1 MGEVYRAV
9 DSRLGRAVALKLLPK
24 AFAGD
29 PERLRRFE
37 QEARATAALNHPA
50 ILAVYDVGVHD
61 GTPYLVTELLEGATL
76 RDRLRDGPLPVRTC
90 LDYAT
95 QIAEGLAAA
104 HTQGIVH
111 RDLKPE
117 NLFVVAGH
125 RVKILDFGLA
135 RLMSVAASSDVHPPS
150 DLTREHTRPH
160 TILGT
165 LGYMSPEQA
174 RGEPADHRA
183 DIFSFGCVLFE
194 MLGGRRAFAGPTAA
208 DTISAILKDQPPELT
223 STVERPLPPAVQIVI
238 RRCLEKE
245 PVARFQSAGDL
256 AFVLRSLTGVGD
268 ARSVEPAPPAP
279 GGALGRRGYRR
290 LAMWIAAL
298 VLAGLAFVA
307 TRSEVTSPAP
317 LVAEFLVPP
326 PAQDQSFA
334 SMPLPG
340 LASTAPQVGV
350 SPDGRSVAF
359 VTLAPSGQRQLWI
372 RSLETSL
379 PRAVPATDG
388 VSSWPFWSPDSRSV
402 IVAIGRALHRVDVV
416 TSATERLCTLPDTS
430 PEPFV
435 TGSWGDDGTILFSIG
450 GAAGI
455 YRVSASGSSPVVLTT
470 LDKARGDNYHSWPQ
484 ILPAGR
490 FLAFVRTD
498 KAETTGIYA
507 GRLDTPELTLVLSN
521 PSRAVYAAGHLLWA
535 TDDRLVAQPFDATN
549 LSLSGRPTTL
559 VPSIYQ
565 GAGRTPAFWAS
576 GTGTLVYAVGGS
588 SERRFRW
595 FDRSG
600 GALGDVGPPAL
611 YVSFDL
617 APDGSRAVAE
627 VARPGTTPRAV
638 LSTLDTVRGVLTPLT
653 VGEANDSDPRFGPGG
668 DIVFARNAGDTP
680 GIFRTDPA
688 GGHQSLLFARARLP
702 VIWME
707 AWARD
712 GSSLVFRSGADR
724 DAWQVTPAVPT
735 PQRLTQASA
744 SVDQVQLSPD
754 RRWILYNT
762 QESGRFEVYVAP
774 VPFNGER
781 WQVSTDGGVQGTWG
795 ANGRELYYL
804 GLDAGLYVV
813 DVRREGSRLTTSTP
827 RRLFQTSVPVISS
840 VVEQYRPTADGQR
853 FLFCL
858 PLMSVQR
865 EPLRVMLNWPAKLSQ
880 SD

>member
-1 MGEVYRAV
+1 
-9 DSRLGRAVALKLLPK
+9 
-24 AFAGD
+24 
-29 PERLRRFE
+29 
-37 QEARATAALNHPA
+37 
-50 ILAVYDVGVHD
+50 
-61 GTPYLVTELLEGATL
+61 
-76 RDRLRDGPLPVRTC
+76 
-90 LDYAT
+90 
-95 QIAEGLAAA
+95 
-104 HTQGIVH
+104 
-111 RDLKPE
+111 
-117 NLFVVAGH
+117 
-125 RVKILDFGLA
+125 
-135 RLMSVAASSDVHPPS
+135 MSVSPSSDAHPPS
-150 DLTREHTRPH
+150 DLTLEHTRPH

-223 STVERPLPPAVQIVI
+223 STVERPLPPAVQIVV

-268 ARSVEPAPPAP
+268 ARPVEPAPPAP

-290 LAMWIAAL
+290 LAMGIGAL

-379 PRAVPATDG
+379 PRAVPSTDG

-416 TSATERLCTLPDTS
+416 TGAVERLCTLPDS
-430 PEPFV
+430 PPEPFV
-435 TGSWGDDGTILFSIG
+435 TGAWDDDGTILFSIG

-455 YRVSASGSSPVVLTT
+455 YRVSASGSSPVALTT

-484 ILPAGR
+484 ILPQGR

-498 KAETTGIYA
+498 KAETTGLYA
-507 GRLDTPELTLVLSN
+507 GRLDAPDLTLVPFQPIARRLCRGAPPVGDRGSTGRAALRCIEPESQRASHHARVLDLPGCGQN
-521 PSRAVYAAGHLLWA
+521 ARVLGIWHRHPRVRRRWQLRASVPVVRPQRRRPRRCRTAGALRQLRSRARWVARRCRSGQAWHNAAIGPLHAGHCA
-535 TDDRLVAQPFDATN
+535 RRAHPAHGRRGQRLGSAV
-549 LSLSGRPTTL
+549 RPRWRHRL
-559 VPSIYQ
+559 R
-565 GAGRTPAFWAS
+565 AK
-576 GTGTLVYAVGGS
+576 
-588 SERRFRW
+588 RRRHARHLPH
-595 FDRSG
+595 RS
-600 GALGDVGPPAL
+600 
-611 YVSFDL
+611 
-617 APDGSRAVAE
+617 
-627 VARPGTTPRAV
+627 
-638 LSTLDTVRGVLTPLT
+638 
-653 VGEANDSDPRFGPGG
+653 
-668 DIVFARNAGDTP
+668 
-680 GIFRTDPA
+680 A

-724 DAWQVTPAVPT
+724 DAWQVTPARTHTPT
-735 PQRLTQASA
+735 TDPGVCIGR
-744 SVDQVQLSPD
+744 
-754 RRWILYNT
+754 
-762 QESGRFEVYVAP
+762 SGAVVA
-774 VPFNGER
+774 
-781 WQVSTDGGVQGTWG
+781 
-795 ANGRELYYL
+795 
-804 GLDAGLYVV
+804 
-813 DVRREGSRLTTSTP
+813 
-827 RRLFQTSVPVISS
+827 
-840 VVEQYRPTADGQR
+840 
-853 FLFCL
+853 
-858 PLMSVQR
+858 
-865 EPLRVMLNWPAKLSQ
+865 
-880 SD
+880 